1 MIAIFLLPWKPLFF
15 APPLLIRA
23 LHSSGERL
31 RGHGSELTRVLV
43 QSVAEFLQHL

>member
-1 MIAIFLLPWKPLFF
+1 MIAIFLLPWKPLFL
-15 APPLLIRA
+15 APPFLIRP

-43 QSVAEFLQHL
+43 QSAAEVLQRL